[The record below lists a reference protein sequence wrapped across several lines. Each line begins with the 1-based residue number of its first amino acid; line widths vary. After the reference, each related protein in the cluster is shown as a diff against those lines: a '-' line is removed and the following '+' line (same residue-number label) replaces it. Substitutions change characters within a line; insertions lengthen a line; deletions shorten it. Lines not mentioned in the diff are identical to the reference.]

1 MASPNTT
8 TNGQIQPRTG
18 GAAVAKPR
26 TEGGLV
32 GLLQSMG
39 PEIARALPRHLTPER
54 MARVCLTALR
64 VNPQLMQCTPA
75 SFMAAIMA
83 SAQLGLEPNTPLGH
97 CYLIPYKDTCQLIL
111 GYQGL
116 MELALRSG
124 KVTSIKAV
132 VVRQGD
138 RFEFEQGLN
147 DKLVHVPAGN
157 DDAPI
162 THVYAV
168 AKIKDGDPIF
178 TVLSRPQIE
187 ARRKR
192 GASGMGRKT
201 PWDTDFEAMAQKTAI
216 RALFKWIPKSAEMA
230 TATAIDEAQERFAT
244 ISNVV
249 PEVHDS
255 LATAGLVEKQIDAAS
270 YDTTTGEVLEPEDL
284 ASAAAKIDAG
294 EA

>member
-1 MASPNTT
+1 MASPTT
-8 TNGQIQPRTG
+8 TQNGQIQPRSN
-18 GAAVAKPR
+18 GAAVAPKPANA
-26 TEGGLV
+26 GLV

-39 PEIARALPRHLTPER
+39 PEIARALPRHLTPDR

-64 VNPQLMQCTPA
+64 VNPDLMRCTPA

-147 DKLVHVPAGN
+147 DKLIHVPAGN

-178 TVLSRPQIE
+178 TVLSRPQID

-230 TATAIDEAQERFAT
+230 TATVLEDATERFAP
-244 ISNVV
+244 ISHAL
-249 PEVHDS
+249 PEVAES
-255 LATAGLVEKQIDAAS
+255 LSVAGLTEGSV
-270 YDTTTGEVLEPEDL
+270 DTVTGEVLDAAPTAEEL
-284 ASAAAKIDAG
+284 ARADRGDA
-294 EA
+294 